1 MGCHNKSTV
10 IKQSSRCTC
19 ISTWSSRWQ
28 VRVQV
33 QVHWICT
40 RVQLEYKY
48 RYHVLHL
55 WQTVHDSCWLDI
67 GYRPILAVIADDK
80 DSAENR
86 QHQFTVRV
94 TTFLLVLFCFVN
106 VILLAIVIQFQIRL
120 WTTNHYHI
128 ETCGEKLWT
137 SLSEHCSFWST
148 AKDVHLKFAK
158 NGSKHKRDKI
168 KSRTRAKN
176 HSWFQVI
183 SRVISSNNRVI
194 EMWKQKGTCHFFLRA
209 GLLCFAC
216 FSCLCIL
223 WS

>member
-1 MGCHNKSTV
+1 
-10 IKQSSRCTC
+10 
-19 ISTWSSRWQ
+19 
-28 VRVQV
+28 
-33 QVHWICT
+33 VH
-40 RVQLEYKY
+40 
-48 RYHVLHL
+48 H
-55 WQTVHDSCWLDI
+55 SCWLDI

-106 VILLAIVIQFQIRL
+106 VILLAIVIQFKIRL

-194 EMWKQKGTCHFFLRA
+194 EMWKQKGTCHFFACWFTLFCLFQLFMYFVVLNITARIFRRSF
-209 GLLCFAC
+209 LCC
-216 FSCLCIL
+216 SVVTVCLYGPSFLTHIDK
-223 WS
+223 